1 MSRPHFS
8 LPSAPLD
15 AAGRGRRLSLL
26 LAGTLLVTCLLA
38 LSAGRFPVP
47 PQRVAAILFAP
58 WLDLNVSWSAMEARV
73 VEAIRLPRIL
83 LAALVGAGLA
93 AAGAALQSV
102 FRNPLAEPQL
112 LGVSSG
118 AAFGGVLALW
128 LVGDGWP
135 LVGGALA
142 GGLLALLAVF
152 WLAGQRQAG
161 GFGNVVLLVLAGI
174 VISAVCSAGVSVIKL
189 VADPQNQLPAI
200 VFWLMGSMAG
210 ANADKLM
217 VALPCIG
224 VGLLLLYGLRFH
236 LMALSLGDEDARNLG
251 VPVARVRVLALLAVG
266 MITAASVAVCGV
278 VGWVGLVA
286 PHLVRMAF
294 GADHRHFL
302 LHTLLGGGIYLIVVD
317 TLARTMSAVEIPLGV
332 LTALLGAPIFV
343 VLVRRLGRDLHV

>member
-1 MSRPHFS
+1 MSRPNMW
-8 LPSAPLD
+8 
-15 AAGRGRRLSLL
+15 AGALRRGHPLSLL
-26 LAGTLLVTCLLA
+26 LAGVLLVTCLLA

-47 PQRVAAILFAP
+47 PQRVAAILLMP
-58 WLDLNVSWSAMEARV
+58 WLELNLSWSAMEAQV

-93 AAGAALQSV
+93 AAGAALQSL

-118 AAFGGVLALW
+118 AAFGGVIALW
-128 LVGDGWP
+128 LAGDGWP

-142 GGLLALLAVF
+142 GGLASLLAVF
-152 WLAGQRQAG
+152 WLAGQGQAG
-161 GFGNVVLLVLAGI
+161 RLGGVVLLVLAGI
-174 VISAVCSAGVSVIKL
+174 VVSAVCSAGVSVIKL

-210 ANADKLM
+210 ASLDKLA
-217 VALPCIG
+217 VALPGIG
-224 VGLLLLYGLRFH
+224 LGLLLLYGLRFH

-251 VPVARVRVLALLAVG
+251 VPVAQVRALALLAVG

-278 VGWVGLVA
+278 VGWVGLVV

-302 LHTLLGGGIYLIVVD
+302 LHTLLCGGIYLIVVD
-317 TLARTMSAVEIPLGV
+317 TLARTAAEVEIPLGV
-332 LTALLGAPIFV
+332 LTALLGAPIFA
-343 VLVRRLGRDLHV
+343 VLVRRLGKDLHV